1 VIGGL
6 NGAICGW
13 RGTYDWRRRGALA
26 FLLDSTWG
34 LLMTAAAL
42 VTHGVAAVQRG
53 RGGYFDELSHR
64 ANRHVY
70 AAGFRLRPGFM
81 VTMGNSVNGA
91 GDNALTST
99 RRRRLV
105 TDHENVHVWQARW
118 FGPLY
123 PVLYVGWTVAAGA
136 IGAALWAVRH
146 RREPFGRVVETCGY
160 YLNPFEWWAYS
171 RGGTW
176 PPTKKVTAVGWNR
189 ACVRPLTSVDPP

>member
-1 VIGGL
+1 MGAL

-13 RGTYDWRRRGALA
+13 RGTYNWRRRGALA
-26 FLLDSTWG
+26 FFLDSTWG

-42 VTHGVAAVQRG
+42 VTHAVAAFQR
-53 RGGYFDELSHR
+53 RHGGYVDELSRR

-70 AAGFRLRPGFM
+70 AAGLRVRPGFM
-81 VTMGNSVNGA
+81 VTLGNSVNGA
-91 GDNALTST
+91 GDNVLTSE
-99 RRRRLV
+99 RLRRLV

-123 PVLYVGWTVAAGA
+123 PVLYVACTVAGGA
-136 IGAALWAVRH
+136 IGAVLWATRH
-146 RREPFGRVVETCGY
+146 RGERFGRVVETCGY

-171 RGGTW
+171 RGGTF

-189 ACVRPLTSVDPP
+189 ACAAPLTRADPP